1 MPKHAR
7 KWSSIAIAMTI
18 SGLLLTPAS
27 SIPNPEPPV
36 AEVKIEAATNL
47 LPGGLAHRAKAYLS
61 PSPLS
66 TPEFP
71 IMVQVDKISAEKLAQ
86 DEAAK
91 KAAEA
96 ERNAHAEAVKAKL
109 AREAAEKKAAE
120 EAAAKKAA
128 EEAAAKKAT
137 VVVPN
142 GGGITCGPRSG
153 DSHLQEWP
161 ALVRTRIA
169 KQFSISDIGGYRPT
183 TSGEHGLG
191 LALDVMTYSNSAKGD
206 QVLQWVLAHHDEL
219 NVYYVIWE
227 QHIYGSWTGWKAK
240 PMEDRG
246 SITANHFDHVHISF
260 NSGMGTC
267 PAN

>member
-7 KWSSIAIAMTI
+7 KWSSIALAMTI

-91 KAAEA
+91 KAAE
-96 ERNAHAEAVKAKL
+96 KA
-109 AREAAEKKAAE
+109 AAE
-120 EAAAKKAA
+120 EAAKAA
-128 EEAAAKKAT
+128 ATAPGPTTASRSKPTTKPT